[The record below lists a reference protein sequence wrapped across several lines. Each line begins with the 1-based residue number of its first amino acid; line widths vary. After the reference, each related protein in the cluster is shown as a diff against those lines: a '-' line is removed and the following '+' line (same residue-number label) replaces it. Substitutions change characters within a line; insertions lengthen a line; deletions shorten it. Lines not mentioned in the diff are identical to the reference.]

1 MPLKYTIMKK
11 IFCAYLFIVIACLAL
26 SITGYTQ
33 SLPGKG
39 LFENDKP
46 LEITLSGN
54 LKELMNDRAEESKYH
69 PIAVSYMAEN
79 NSEISINA
87 EAKTRGHFR
96 KLKGNCLY
104 PPLLIHFTKSDT
116 LSHSVFEKQDK
127 IKLVMPCQGDDYVVR
142 EWLVYKL
149 YNIVT
154 PNSFRARLV
163 KVILKNTKTGKA
175 ESSFY
180 GILLE
185 EENQAAHRNGLV
197 SITKKLR
204 PEQTEQGAFL
214 MTAVFEYL
222 IGNTDWSVQY
232 MQNIKFFAVDSTV
245 VPTAVAYDFDHAGLV
260 DAPYARPA
268 EELEM
273 SSTRERR
280 YRGYCMTDMKVFD
293 PVVTFYNQVKKDIYA
308 VYTDCTLIDE
318 KYKKATV
325 KFLDEFYATINNP
338 AKLKKEFE
346 YPCDKNGTGNVII
359 GGMKVQTEK

>member
-11 IFCAYLFIVIACLAL
+11 IFCAYLFIAMTCLVL
-26 SITGYTQ
+26 PVTGYTQ

-54 LKELMNDRAEESKYH
+54 IKELMNDRAVESQYH
-69 PIAVSYMAEN
+69 PVTVVYKAESG
-79 NSEISINA
+79 SEISINA

-96 KLKGNCLY
+96 KMRENCDY
-104 PPLLIHFTKSDT
+104 PPILIHFTKSDT
-116 LSHSVFEKQDK
+116 LKASVFENQDK
-127 IKLVMPCQGDDYVVR
+127 LKLVMPCKGDDYVVR

-149 YNIVT
+149 YNLIT
-154 PNSFRARLV
+154 PKSFRARLV
-163 KVILKNTKTGKA
+163 KVTLKNSKA
-175 ESSFY
+175 NKADSPFY

-185 EENQAAHRNGLV
+185 DEDQAAQRNGLV

-204 PEQTEQGAFL
+204 PEQTEQKAFL

-222 IGNTDWSVQY
+222 IANTDWSVQY
-232 MQNIKFFAVDSTV
+232 QQNIKLFAVDSTL
-245 VPTAVAYDFDHAGLV
+245 VPVAVAYDFDHAGLV
-260 DAPYARPA
+260 DAPYALPA
-268 EELEM
+268 EELNM

-280 YRGYCMTDMKVFD
+280 YRGYCMPDMKVFD
-293 PVVTFYNQVKKDIYA
+293 TVIAFYNQVKNDMYA
-308 VYTDCTLIDE
+308 VYTNCTLIDE
-318 KYKKATV
+318 KYKKNTL

-338 AKLKKEFE
+338 AKLKKEFQ

-359 GGMKVQTEK
+359 GGMKVQQ